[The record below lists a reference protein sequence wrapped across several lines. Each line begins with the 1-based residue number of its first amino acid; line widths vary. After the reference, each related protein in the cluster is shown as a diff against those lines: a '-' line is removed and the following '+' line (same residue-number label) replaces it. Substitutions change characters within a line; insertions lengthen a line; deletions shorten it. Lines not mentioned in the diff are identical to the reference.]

1 MCSYWFLTTSY
12 ICNIV
17 ASNKKRFWNISHR
30 FFVSLLFKCT
40 ARFWYL
46 HLHESWPFR
55 AQPFGIQDPR
65 LFHLVLFC
73 YPLFSC
79 STMQCTKPHHA
90 HFMPLEISAGFWWTL
105 HVQNVTMSQ
114 FCEFAQRVCNTN
126 MDGLYIFAHG
136 RLNNVWT
143 RLNHVVIS
151 ISQAQIETEVHWN
164 SCLSFAGRLEQD
176 FCWPAR
182 LFLSYNF
189 WSVFVTCRT
198 QLEALCKQARRF
210 TASTGI
216 ATLACLKPRQLQYL
230 LRERKTPEEDIAKS
244 ETRKLQGMQKFF
256 CDFSHLSMLFAF
268 YQWLLQAISSFKRP
282 CTRCQTVKTGVWQCQ
297 DGHLGC
303 YTFFIQI
310 IEMHENAS
318 SSLYRA
324 WHFTIK
330 FHAAWGYGG
339 EGTRRETSHA
349 EWPHSHCVIMSNQWT
364 QTWHKQ
370 IKTNT

>member
-1 MCSYWFLTTSY
+1 MSKTLRCHS
-12 ICNIV
+12 
-17 ASNKKRFWNISHR
+17 
-30 FFVSLLFKCT
+30 FVSL
-40 ARFWYL
+40 
-46 HLHESWPFR
+46 HS
-55 AQPFGIQDPR
+55 
-65 LFHLVLFC
+65 
-73 YPLFSC
+73 
-79 STMQCTKPHHA
+79 
-90 HFMPLEISAGFWWTL
+90 
-105 HVQNVTMSQ
+105 
-114 FCEFAQRVCNTN
+114 VCVIRTWMVYNF
-126 MDGLYIFAHG
+126 FAHG

-143 RLNHVVIS
+143 RLNDVVIS

-176 FCWPAR
+176 FCWPSCR
-182 LFLSYNF
+182 FLSYNF

-244 ETRKLQGMQKFF
+244 ETRKLQESRRPEGMQKFF
-256 CDFSHLSMLFAF
+256 VTFRICPCCLHSTSGC
-268 YQWLLQAISSFKRP
+268 FKQP

-310 IEMHENAS
+310 IENAS

-324 WHFTIK
+324 WHFTSSFMLLEVTVGK
-330 FHAAWGYGG
+330 AQ
-339 EGTRRETSHA
+339 EERRRMLSGLTATVSNNVKSMNTNMTQANQNKHLVYFVWTCQSEDCENMQWAHET
-349 EWPHSHCVIMSNQWT
+349 V
-364 QTWHKQ
+364 
-370 IKTNT
+370 